1 MSLVFLILFTKPLSL
16 LLVRLYI
23 LWRQL
28 KCKGPVFWGPSWQ
41 RSKENAL
48 RIKRKKRVRGSIFG
62 TAEKPRVS
70 IFKSNKYV
78 SAQAINDVEGVTLA
92 AVSSK
97 AMGLNVN
104 KENAIKVAAQ
114 LAENL
119 KAAGIEKVVYD
130 RNGYLYHGVVAAFA
144 DALSD
149 NGIKL

>member
-1 MSLVFLILFTKPLSL
+1 MSRIKDLAK
-16 LLVRLYI
+16 
-23 LWRQL
+23 
-28 KCKGPVFWGPSWQ
+28 K
-41 RSKENAL
+41 NAL
-48 RIKRKKRVRGSIFG
+48 RIKRKKRVRSNIFG

-70 IFKSNKYV
+70 IFKSNRYV

-104 KENAIKVAAQ
+104 KENAVKVAAQ

-119 KAAGIEKVVYD
+119 KAAGIESVVYD

-144 DALSD
+144 DALRD

>member
-1 MSLVFLILFTKPLSL
+1 MSRIKDLAK
-16 LLVRLYI
+16 
-23 LWRQL
+23 
-28 KCKGPVFWGPSWQ
+28 K
-41 RSKENAL
+41 NAL

-70 IFKSNKYV
+70 IFKSNRYV

-104 KENAIKVAAQ
+104 KENAVKVAAQ

-119 KAAGIEKVVYD
+119 KTAGIETVVYD

-144 DALSD
+144 DALRD

>member
-1 MSLVFLILFTKPLSL
+1 MSRIKDLAK
-16 LLVRLYI
+16 
-23 LWRQL
+23 
-28 KCKGPVFWGPSWQ
+28 K
-41 RSKENAL
+41 NAL

-104 KENAIKVAAQ
+104 KENAVKVAAQ

-119 KAAGIEKVVYD
+119 KAAGIEAVVYD

-144 DALSD
+144 DALRA

>member
-1 MSLVFLILFTKPLSL
+1 MSREKDLAK
-16 LLVRLYI
+16 
-23 LWRQL
+23 
-28 KCKGPVFWGPSWQ
+28 K
-41 RSKENAL
+41 NAL

-114 LAENL
+114 LAKNL

-144 DALSD
+144 DALRE

>member
-1 MSLVFLILFTKPLSL
+1 MSREKDLAKKI
-16 LLVRLYI
+16 
-23 LWRQL
+23 
-28 KCKGPVFWGPSWQ
+28 
-41 RSKENAL
+41 AL

-92 AVSSK
+92 AVSSQ
-97 AMGLNVN
+97 AMCLNIN
-104 KENAIKVAAQ
+104 KENAVKVAAQ

-119 KAAGIEKVVYD
+119 KAAGIETVVYD

-144 DALSD
+144 DALRD

>member
-1 MSLVFLILFTKPLSL
+1 MSRIKDLAKKI
-16 LLVRLYI
+16 
-23 LWRQL
+23 
-28 KCKGPVFWGPSWQ
+28 
-41 RSKENAL
+41 AL

-78 SAQAINDVEGVTLA
+78 SAQAINDVEGITLA

-104 KENAIKVAAQ
+104 KENAVKVAAQ

-119 KAAGIEKVVYD
+119 KTAGIETVVYD

-144 DALSD
+144 DSLRE